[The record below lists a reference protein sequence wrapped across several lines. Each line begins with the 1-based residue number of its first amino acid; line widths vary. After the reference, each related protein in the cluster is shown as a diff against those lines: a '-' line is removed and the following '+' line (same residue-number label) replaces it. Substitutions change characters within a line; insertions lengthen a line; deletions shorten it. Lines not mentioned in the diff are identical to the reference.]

1 MLDHQKRFVR
11 DAAHQLRTPLAV
23 LKVQVQSA
31 LRGDMPAPVALQ
43 EIQATVDRATT
54 LANQMLSLAK
64 VEQLRQLPD
73 FEILDWAELVRA
85 VALDVSP
92 LVAEKDLNFEIV
104 TQPCH
109 IQAHDWMLRE
119 LTRNLLHNAIHHT
132 PAHGNLSVSIQ
143 PEAEMALLTIRDT
156 GTGID
161 DALRQRLFQPFATG
175 DSKSGSGLG
184 LMIAREIA
192 MVLGGTIQLCNRLDG
207 DTIIGMDACISIPIK
222 PPGTHFCYNQGC
234 TYTLSAI
241 ISKVTGGNL
250 LDYLKPRLFTPMGVE
265 NVEWLDSLEGITQ
278 GFSGLYLETESIA
291 KFGILQLHLGEWNG
305 DQLVPAEYLET
316 AHEKHV
322 DNFDSS
328 ESSDWQQGYGFQF
341 WVCRNDA
348 YRGDGAFGQLC
359 VMIPQCEA
367 VVVCTAALA
376 DMQTELD
383 TVWKYILPALS
394 GSFERDSAGDEELL
408 LRLRNLTSSSSDL
421 AIANGPLSATFAR
434 SATVAPFTD
443 HLLSLRVESSKNG
456 TNLTLVTHD
465 GECNFDLVA
474 NKWSEGTLP
483 SRHQPFSKASVL
495 GGWVSDDCFI
505 VEVVWPTSP
514 HRLLLRAEVG
524 IESVFEAKWVT
535 EPLGSAAK
543 SKSVI
548 ESLRQNQG

>member
-1 MLDHQKRFVR
+1 MNSQPLPRTSPSKLGVSARGIIEFLDQIE
-11 DAAHQLRTPLAV
+11 
-23 LKVQVQSA
+23 A
-31 LRGDMPAPVALQ
+31 LGLDLHSLMIVKSGQIVTEGWWQPYRANAPHLLYSLSKSFTSTAIGIAEHEGLLS
-43 EIQATVDRATT
+43 INDTVV
-54 LANQMLSLAK
+54 SFFPEK
-64 VEQLRQLPD
+64 VEGDVHPFTAGLKIRHLLAMASGHVIDTWPAISVGDPD
-73 FEILDWAELVRA
+73 MVR
-85 VALDVSP
+85 
-92 LVAEKDLNFEIV
+92 NF
-104 TQPCH
+104 
-109 IQAHDWMLRE
+109 L
-119 LTRNLLHNAIHHT
+119 AI
-132 PAHGNLSVSIQ
+132 
-143 PEAEMALLTIRDT
+143 E
-156 GTGID
+156 
-161 DALRQRLFQPFATG
+161 
-175 DSKSGSGLG
+175 
-184 LMIAREIA
+184 
-192 MVLGGTIQLCNRLDG
+192 
-207 DTIIGMDACISIPIK
+207 PIK

-241 ISKVTGGNL
+241 ISKVTGGTL
-250 LDYLKPRLFTPMGVE
+250 LEYLRSRLFTPMGVE
-265 NVEWLDSLEGITQ
+265 TVEWLESPEGITQ

-305 DQLVPAEYLET
+305 DQLVPAEYLKT

-322 DNFDSS
+322 ENFDSS

-341 WVCRNDA
+341 WVCRYDA

-394 GSFERDSAGDEELL
+394 GSFEQDNAGDEELS

-421 AIANGPLSATFAR
+421 AIVDGPLSATFAR

-456 TNLTLVTHD
+456 TTLTLVTHD
-465 GECNFDLVA
+465 GEHNFDLVA
-474 NKWSEGTLP
+474 SKWSEGTLP
-483 SRHQPFSKASVL
+483 SRHQPFLKASLL
-495 GGWVSDDCFI
+495 GGWVANDRFI

-548 ESLRQNQG
+548 ESVRQNHA